1 MKTRLSTLIG
11 AVGAS
16 LALLATPAA
25 LAQGKGESVK
35 FQDYPGTT
43 GNMLIRV
50 AISKGYCEKAGI
62 KCSLQP
68 IPSAPLGAQAMMAKS
83 IDSFLGPASVMN
95 DAVQKGAKMK
105 MVVGGS
111 VANVLILTA
120 GNHIE
125 TPNAANGFPAFMKDF
140 KGKKIGVTA
149 RGAATEVFTSWML
162 IKAGMSPEDVTYV
175 AVGGPN
181 TAYGALSSKQVDATM
196 IFEPTGAICDVLK
209 TCKRI
214 WTAAIDK
221 QPAEMYALNGGGNGL
236 VFTQEF
242 IDRNPHVI
250 EAVIKAVKEADAFL
264 NNPANFAES
273 LKIAEQYVKF
283 DMPKGDEVLATMMRA
298 AIASNNYRAAI
309 DRKAVQASL
318 DLLIATKQIE
328 KALPLS
334 ELIYDKAP

>member
-1 MKTRLSTLIG
+1 MGKKIIGWLG
-11 AVGAS
+11 AVT
-16 LALLATPAA
+16 LAAGLVAPSVH
-25 LAQGKGESVK
+25 AQGKGESVK

-43 GNMLIRV
+43 GNLLIRV
-50 AISKGYCEKAGI
+50 AISKGFCEKAGI
-62 KCSLQP
+62 KCALQP

-105 MVVGGS
+105 TVVGGS

-149 RGAATEVFTSWML
+149 RGAATEVFTNWML
-162 IKAGMSPEDVTYV
+162 VKAGMQPEDVTYV

-181 TAYGALSSKQVDATM
+181 TAYGALLSKQVDATM
-196 IFEPTGAICDVLK
+196 IFEPTGTICDVLK

-214 WTAAIDK
+214 WTAATDK
-221 QPAEMYALNGGGNGL
+221 QPAEMYAQNGGGNGL
-236 VFTQEF
+236 IFTQEF
-242 IDRNPHVI
+242 IDKNPHVI
-250 EAVIKAVKEADAFL
+250 EAVIKAVKEADAFI
-264 NNPANFAES
+264 NNPGNFAET

-283 DMPKGDEVLATMMRA
+283 EMPKGDEILAAMTRG

-309 DRKAVQASL
+309 DRKAVQAGL
-318 DLLIATKQIE
+318 DMLLATKLIE

-334 ELIYDKAP
+334 DLIYDKAP

>member
-1 MKTRLSTLIG
+1 MRNRF
-11 AVGAS
+11 
-16 LALLATPAA
+16 LATLAAATFVMSGTLATSA

-43 GNMLIRV
+43 GNLLVRV

-62 KCSLQP
+62 KCALQP
-68 IPSAPLGAQAMMAKS
+68 IPSAPLAAQAMLAKS

-111 VANVLILTA
+111 VANVLVLTA
-120 GNHIE
+120 GNHLD
-125 TPNAANGFPAFMKDF
+125 TPNAANGFPAFMKDL

-162 IKAGMSPEDVTYV
+162 IKAGMQPEDVTFV

-214 WTAAIDK
+214 WTAATDK
-221 QPAEMYALNGGGNGL
+221 QPAEMYAQNGGGNGL

-242 IDRNPHVI
+242 IDKNPHVI
-250 EAVIKAVKEADAFL
+250 DAVINAVKEADVFI
-264 NNPANFAES
+264 NNPANFAEV

-283 DMPKGDEVLATMMRA
+283 EMPRGDEILAAMTKA

-309 DRKAVQASL
+309 DRKAVQAGL
-318 DLLIATKQIE
+318 DMLLATMLIT

-334 ELIYDKAP
+334 DLIYDKAP